1 MKSYAEGI
9 EDAVKVFTRALF
21 AIKKNDADGG
31 LVYMSMETLIAALD
45 AVQAEKRRLEKEDA
59 AEG

>member
-1 MKSYAEGI
+1 MKSYEEGI

-31 LVYMSMETLIAALD
+31 LVYMSIETLIAALD
-45 AVQAEKRRLEKEDA
+45 AVQDEKRRLEKEDT

>member
-45 AVQAEKRRLEKEDA
+45 AVQAEKRRLEKEDT

>member
-45 AVQAEKRRLEKEDA
+45 AVQAEKRRLEKEYT

>member
-1 MKSYAEGI
+1 MKSYEEGI

-31 LVYMSMETLIAALD
+31 LVYMSIETLIAALD
-45 AVQAEKRRLEKEDA
+45 AVQAEKRRLEKEDT